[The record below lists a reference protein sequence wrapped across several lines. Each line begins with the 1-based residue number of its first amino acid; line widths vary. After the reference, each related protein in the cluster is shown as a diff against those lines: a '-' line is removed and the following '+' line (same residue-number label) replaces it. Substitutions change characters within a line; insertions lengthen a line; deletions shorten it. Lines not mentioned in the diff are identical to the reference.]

1 MIALLLAFSLT
12 AVAPAAPSFTA
23 RTIEGVQVKS
33 SDLKG
38 KVTVIAFWA
47 TWCAPCLK
55 ELPTLAGLPPDVRVL
70 AVAVDEPSTAS
81 RIPSFVKRLAITFPV
96 IHDAT
101 GELRN
106 KLAPGSDVPFTVII
120 DKRGRIAWTHAGYR
134 EGDGAALA
142 SKVRALQA
150 EP

>member
-1 MIALLLAFSLT
+1 MIAAFALALALS
-12 AVAPAAPSFTA
+12 ASPSTTA
-23 RTIEGVQVKS
+23 RTVDGAQIKS

-38 KVTVIAFWA
+38 KVTVVAFWA

-55 ELPTLAGLPPDVRVL
+55 ELPTLSGLPAETRVL
-70 AVAVDEPSTAS
+70 AVAVDDASTAS
-81 RIPSFVKRLAITFPV
+81 RIPSFAKRLAVTFPI
-96 IHDAT
+96 IHDAS

-106 KLAPGSDVPFTVII
+106 KLAPGSDVPFTVVI

-142 SKVRALQA
+142 SVVRALQA

>member
-1 MIALLLAFSLT
+1 VIALVF
-12 AVAPAAPSFTA
+12 AVALAATPAFTA
-23 RTIEGVQVKS
+23 RTLDGVQLKS
-33 SDLKG
+33 SELKG
-38 KVTVIAFWA
+38 KVTVVAFWA

-55 ELPTLAGLPPDVRVL
+55 ELPTLSGLPPDTRVL
-70 AVAVDEPSTAS
+70 AVAVDDPSTAS
-81 RIPSFVKRLAITFPV
+81 RIPSFVKRLALTFPIV
-96 IHDAT
+96 HDAS

-106 KLAPGSDVPFTVII
+106 KLAPASDVPFTVVL

-142 SKVRALQA
+142 AVVRKLQA